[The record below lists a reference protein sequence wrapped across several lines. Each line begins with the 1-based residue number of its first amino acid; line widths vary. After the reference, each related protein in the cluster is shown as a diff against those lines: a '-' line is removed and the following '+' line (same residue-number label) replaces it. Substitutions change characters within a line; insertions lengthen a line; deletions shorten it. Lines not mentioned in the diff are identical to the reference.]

1 MSIEIS
7 NSEMQTFRDCR
18 RKWWLQYVR
27 RLQPIAV
34 SKVGPLPLG
43 TRVHAALEAHYAEGA
58 DLLKTYQELAQ
69 KDRMVIAAE
78 GLPDDK
84 FDDEAELGRIML
96 EGYLQWVEEEG
107 LDSDLEV
114 IGVEEVLKYPIEISD
129 DLKATLIGK
138 IDLRVIRKF
147 SGTRGVLDF
156 KTAAA
161 FGMYHDIS
169 HMTTQ
174 LKTYLLLDKLAGD
187 PDTRVDTGI
196 YRLLKKVKRT
206 ARATPPFYEEMFV
219 SHNDFTLRNF
229 WFQLQ
234 GIFRDMLLARAA
246 LESGGDPMVHAYPNA
261 TADCR
266 WKCPFVQICPLFDD
280 GSDVDSAVN
289 DMYVEADPY
298 AYYGDKKDE
307 V

>member
-1 MSIEIS
+1 MSVEIS

-27 RLQPIAV
+27 RLQPLRV

-58 DLLKTYQELAQ
+58 DLLSAYRDLTDHERL
-69 KDRMVIAAE
+69 VIATE
-78 GLPDDK
+78 GLSDEK
-84 FDDEAELGRIML
+84 FEDEAELGRIML
-96 EGYLQWVEEEG
+96 EGYLKWVEDQG

-114 IGVEEVLKYPIEISD
+114 IGVEEILRYPVPLRDGSE
-129 DLKATLIGK
+129 ATLLGK
-138 IDLRVIRKF
+138 IDLRIVRKV
-147 SGTRGVLDF
+147 SNTRAVLDF
-156 KTAAA
+156 KTAAS
-161 FGMYHDIS
+161 FNLYHDVS

-174 LKTYLLLDKLAGD
+174 LKTYLLLDRLAGS
-187 PDTRVDTGI
+187 PDTRVDAGI
-196 YRLLKKVKRT
+196 FRLLKKVKRT

-219 SHNDFTLRNF
+219 SHNDYTLRNF
-229 WFQLQ
+229 WHQLQ
-234 GIFRDMLLARAA
+234 GILLDITTARKAIEA
-246 LESGGDPMVHAYPNA
+246 GENPMVHAYPNA

-266 WKCPFVQICPLFDD
+266 WKCPFVQICPMFDD
-280 GSDVDSAVN
+280 GSDVDSAIN
-289 DMYVEADPY
+289 DMYVEGDPY